1 MKGKLILEDGTIF
14 EGKAFGYLKDSVG
27 EVVFNT
33 SMTGYGEVLTDP
45 SYYGQIV
52 TMTYPLIGNYGI
64 NLEDVESKGVHVK
77 GFIVREKSDTPNNFR
92 CEMDIDTYLKQNK
105 VIGLEGIDTRALT
118 KILRNNGTMRGIIT
132 LENASLED
140 VKAKLESFSNT
151 QAVKTV
157 TRKEIERIEGNGP
170 KVAVM
175 DFGVKQN
182 ILRSFAARG
191 CDVTV
196 FPALTKP
203 EEVLAINPDLIF
215 LSNGPGDPEDLE
227 EVIENIKELVGKKP
241 IVGICLGHQLL
252 ALTINPDLIFLS
264 NGPGDPE
271 DLEEVIENIKELV
284 GKKPI
289 VGICLGHQLLALT
302 LGGKTGKLK
311 FGHRGGN
318 HPVKDLEEGKVF
330 ITSQNHGYYVC
341 EMPENMEVTHIN
353 LNDNTVEGMRH
364 KELPIYSVQYHP
376 EACPG
381 PKDSD
386 YVFDKFL
393 ELV

>member
-1 MKGKLILEDGTIF
+1 MKAKLILEDGTIF
-14 EGKAFGYLKDSVG
+14 EGKAFGYLNESVG

-64 NLEDVESKGVHVK
+64 NLEDVESRGVHVK
-77 GFIVREKSDTPNNFR
+77 GFIVREKSDNPNNFR

-118 KILRNNGTMRGIIT
+118 KILRNNGTMKGIIT
-132 LENASLED
+132 LENNATLED
-140 VKAKLESFSNT
+140 VVSKIGKFSNT
-151 QAVKTV
+151 EAVMTV
-157 TRKEIERIEGNGP
+157 TRKEKEYIKGNGP

-175 DFGVKQN
+175 DFGVKEN
-182 ILRSFAARG
+182 ILRSFKARG
-191 CDVTV
+191 CDLVV
-196 FPALTKP
+196 LPATTTA
-203 EEVLAINPDLIF
+203 EEILNENPDLIF

-227 EVIENIKELVGKKP
+227 DVIENIKEL
-241 IVGICLGHQLL
+241 I
-252 ALTINPDLIFLS
+252 
-264 NGPGDPE
+264 
-271 DLEEVIENIKELV
+271 

-302 LGGKTGKLK
+302 LGGKTSKLK

-318 HPVKDLEEGKVF
+318 HPVKDLEENKIF
-330 ITSQNHGYYVC
+330 ITSQNHGYYVS

-381 PKDSD
+381 PKDND
-386 YVFDKFL
+386 YIFDKFL

>member
-1 MKGKLILEDGTIF
+1 MKARLILEDGTVF
-14 EGKAFGYLKDSVG
+14 NGKAFGYLEESVG

-64 NLEDVESKGVHVK
+64 NLEDVQSKNVCVK

-92 CEMDIDTYLKQNK
+92 NEMSLDVYLKQNK
-105 VIGLEGIDTRALT
+105 IIGLEGIDA
-118 KILRNNGTMRGIIT
+118 T
-132 LENASLED
+132 LESVQPKLDKFDNTYAVYD
-140 VKAKLESFSNT
+140 VS
-151 QAVKTV
+151 
-157 TRKEIERIEGNGP
+157 RKEKEYYQGSGA

-175 DFGVKQN
+175 DYGVKQN
-182 ILRSFAARG
+182 IIDNFVQRG

-196 FPALTKP
+196 YPATTTA
-203 EEVLAINPDLIF
+203 EEVLNDDPDLIF
-215 LSNGPGDPEDLE
+215 LSNGPGDPDDLDE
-227 EVIENIKELVGKKP
+227 IVENVKKMIGKKP
-241 IVGICLGHQLL
+241 IVGICLGHQIL
-252 ALTINPDLIFLS
+252 ARTF
-264 NGPGDPE
+264 
-271 DLEEVIENIKELV
+271 
-284 GKKPI
+284 
-289 VGICLGHQLLALT
+289 
-302 LGGKTGKLK
+302 GGKTGKLK

-318 HPVKDLEEGKVF
+318 HPVKDFEENKVF
-330 ITSQNHGYYVC
+330 ITAQNHGYYVC
-341 EMPENMEVTHIN
+341 EVPECMEVTQIN

-381 PKDSD
+381 PKDSE

-393 ELV
+393 EVLNNK